1 MKYLIRLEDTCSYMD
16 RVKCSHWKDIYLVAL
31 RADRGVAKDMQAWTI
46 ATGVPAKVVRS
57 VEA

>member
-1 MKYLIRLEDTCSYMD
+1 MLTKRRGSFDA
-16 RVKCSHWKDIYLVAL
+16 VKDIPSVAQ
-31 RADRGVAKDMQAWTI
+31 RADRDVAKDMQAWTI